1 LYKQLEAKEE
11 MNRSMDKRM
20 KELNEKID
28 YLESD
33 VKQQKETNEHQKRTM
48 DEHLEKMEEAA
59 KIADHRAK
67 KEMEKLG

>member
-1 LYKQLEAKEE
+1 
-11 MNRSMDKRM
+11 M

>member
-1 LYKQLEAKEE
+1 
-11 MNRSMDKRM
+11 MDKRM

>member
-11 MNRSMDKRM
+11 MNRSMKSRID
-20 KELNEKID
+20 ELNKKIEF
-28 YLESD
+28 LEDDS
-33 VKQQKETNEHQKRTM
+33 KQQKETNEHLKRTV